1 MIKTSAHPYWNSI
14 RVRADQQ
21 REINDQLIRLRN
33 AAQRINR
40 NQSGFPPG
48 FREFCIKHLATMTR
62 DSDYVKKQVLTLVHS
77 LQEQMSKLQ
86 VEREQLDQAF
96 LIRLE
101 QVSSQV
107 DELLSALPEDERE
120 SRDVLPVVVTEP

>member
-33 AAQRINR
+33 AAQRIDR